1 MITVVIGGSNSGK
14 SRLAEDLAVRSGCRY
29 RYYIAT
35 MVVMDDEGEKR
46 VAKHRLQRKGK
57 GFLTLEIPED
67 VERAAGSMKNPQDT
81 VAVLECVTNLV
92 GNIMFAGEDESPQ
105 SAVNTGELADI
116 VAGKVESLAGNV
128 SHLIV
133 VSGQYMPSDDDDEET
148 AAYKSALDKVND
160 RLRQLAD
167 KVYDMKDTDIR
178 DKKETAI

>member
-57 GFLTLEIPED
+57 GFVTLEIPED
-67 VERAAGSMKNPQDT
+67 VERAADSMKNPQDT

-92 GNIMFAGEDESPQ
+92 GNLLFSGGDGLTKGFADAGD
-105 SAVNTGELADI
+105 VADI
-116 VAGKVESLAGNV
+116 VEGKVLSLAGAV

-133 VSGQYMPSDDDDEET
+133 VSGHYEHSEDDDEET
-148 AAYKSALDKVND
+148 AAYKSALVKVND

-178 DKKETAI
+178 DKKETGV